1 MSILN
6 QVFNL
11 KLWVI
16 GTLIVGTSIISIWVT
31 TVIVSTSTPPQLLTC
46 PPCKPAVASPTK
58 SYNRNVDRVP
68 NDNGKTY

>member
-1 MSILN
+1 MFILN

-11 KLWVI
+11 KLWVLV
-16 GTLIVGTSIISIWVT
+16 TLLVGTSIISIWVT
-31 TVIVSTSTPPQLLTC
+31 TVIVSTPTQPQLLTC
-46 PPCKPAVASPTK
+46 PPCKPAVASPSQ